1 MPKKKRQKQDET
13 TYKSNVFGSP
23 VVRVLI
29 IVAIAAFIFVL
40 FAGDA
45 MRILQ
50 GASAT
55 DTYIRVNGN
64 ELFVTNYGGKPQLS
78 TEGRQIINTLG
89 RLNQQM
95 AQAQY
100 DPSQFQS
107 MMDSFYR
114 GSVEQLVT
122 EEIYKQEAEN
132 VGVTIPVSKFHMF
145 AEKDYNEI
153 VTRIENQEGGS
164 QRELPPSSQDAHE
177 FELKKEYRKNN
188 IKRPIDEAIILSDLD
203 IIHRHKITD
212 STSIVNYA
220 FYSFNDF
227 LEESMDDME
236 IEDQTLI
243 DFLTNN
249 EKVSI
254 VTNIETDVLTF
265 DTEEEAEKATMEKNP
280 FTMEE
285 NKDRIIKSVM
295 VDRKHRYFDDIK
307 DIAPAKWKVD
317 VLSYQGSPA
326 IYRVVEKISSRNFEE
341 IDKASAKIEL
351 KKEYIRNNA
360 TEYVEEFRTKA
371 EQRMKEF
378 KTQVEEGGEFFKIAR
393 NMNLNIFGKTKEI
406 AMNQESP
413 QPNEKEPFSL
423 NQGTISTHT
432 NALRKAA
439 SDGDLI
445 LYAFSTTEGK
455 VSDILNTSENK
466 ELDIFTEDDYFFVI
480 EPMEIKLEEELTDA
494 RRKTIRDNLKSELSN
509 DFTELKM
516 EMLRRS
522 NNVVV
527 DYAKIRTVL
536 DQTGVMTMPE
546 PVENTEPMPG
556 SDSTGGDGG
565 LGLGGDGGL
574 GLGGGGGL
582 GLGDGGGL
590 GLGGDTGQGTGET
603 TESGSDDGVNSPD
616 TNNTEN
622 ENTPETNE

>member
-29 IVAIAAFIFVL
+29 IIAIAAFIFVL

-45 MRILQ
+45 FRILQ

-64 ELFVTNYGGKPQLS
+64 ELFVTNFSGKPQLS
-78 TEGRQIINTLG
+78 TEARQIINTLG

-95 AQAQY
+95 SQAQY

-122 EEIYKQEAEN
+122 EEIYKQEAEK
-132 VGVTIPVSKFHMF
+132 VGITIPLSKFTDF
-145 AEKDYNEI
+145 AQKDYKEI
-153 VTRIENQEGGS
+153 IERSESQEGGS
-164 QRELPPSSQDAHE
+164 QRELPPASLDAHE
-177 FELKKEYRKNN
+177 FELKREYRKNN
-188 IKRPIDEAIILSDLD
+188 VKRPIDEAVLLSDLD

-227 LEESMDDME
+227 LEESMEDIE

-249 EKVSI
+249 EKIGI
-254 VTNIETDVLTF
+254 VTIIETDVLTF

-307 DIAPAKWKVD
+307 DVAPAKWKVD
-317 VLSYQGSPA
+317 VLSYRGSPA
-326 IYRVVEKISSRNFEE
+326 IYRVVEKISSKNFEE
-341 IDKASAKIEL
+341 IDKAGAKNEL
-351 KKEYIRNNA
+351 IKEYIRNNA
-360 TEYVEEFRTKA
+360 TEYVD
-371 EQRMKEF
+371 EF
-378 KTQVEEGGEFFKIAR
+378 KTTAEEKMIEFKKQVEEGGEFFKIAG

-423 NQGTISTHT
+423 NQGTISKHT

-455 VSDILNTSENK
+455 VSDVLNTSENK
-466 ELDIFTEDDYFFVI
+466 ELDIFTEDDYFYVI
-480 EPMEIKLEEELTDA
+480 EPMEIKLEEELTNA
-494 RRKTIRDNLKSELSN
+494 RKKTIRDNLKSELSN

-522 NNVVV
+522 NNVEV
-527 DYAKIRTVL
+527 DYTKIRSVL

-546 PVENTEPMPG
+546 PVETTEPIPG
-556 SDSTGGDGG
+556 SESTGGDGG
-565 LGLGGDGGL
+565 LGIGGGDGGL

-590 GLGGDTGQGTGET
+590 GLGGDTGQGNGET
-603 TESGSDDGVNSPD
+603 SDSGSDGD
-616 TNNTEN
+616 TNNTN
-622 ENTPETNE
+622 TENTSENNE